1 MTEGQELALE
11 QLREV
16 ARFGARDLEVV
27 ELKPDEPTTN
37 VLRVD
42 LSLRTGHL
50 ARAEDGLPLRD
61 RERVLIDIPPDFP
74 FERPTVETR
83 HSRFAGFPHVQFSR
97 HLCLYQAPGV
107 EWNPSDG
114 FFGFLTRLEEWLAQG
129 AANQLDP
136 VGGPLHPPA
145 IYPTHPQLVIPRM
158 DAPAVGADHWY
169 GLARLS
175 VVSDRRLD
183 IVGWL
188 PAFGQEVVPPVG
200 AAVLLASTMPWEFP
214 RSVRELVTHLEALG
228 VERGRLL
235 FALQVA
241 VIRNPED
248 APLYVVIGAPMRGIR
263 GGELRQHLSVWFI
276 EPMMAKALRLAVEKY
291 SQHERLQ
298 EIGAE
303 VEAIIWDWAE
313 RVKVSWCNVREDRPE
328 IVTRRDHS
336 SPMAFFRNKTVALWG
351 CGALG
356 SHVAE
361 HLVRAGVRRL
371 VLRDSGVVAPGLL
384 VRQQFDD
391 ADVGKSK
398 AGSLA
403 LRLKRI
409 RGEVDVEVELDDLVT
424 GLLSAESWDD
434 DVDVIIESTGSQ
446 SVLKKLERRWASASD
461 KRPAVASLV
470 VGPAAERAL
479 AVVARAGQ
487 HSGGPLDVT
496 RRAKLAAC
504 ADESLLR
511 FRREFWPDTGKSK
524 GLFQPEPGCSDPTF
538 VGSSADLAE
547 LAGAMTNLVARD
559 ASSTDPAHAH
569 FILRHDLDTEP
580 SERVAAHFTWTAERT
595 VQDGLRGYHVR
606 ISDNAWA
613 SILSVIEEGRRR
625 RGPRVETGGLLLG
638 ERDDASRVVWITDAT
653 EPPPDSRATRSGF
666 VCGTKGCHETDA
678 KRRAE
683 TLNGVHFV
691 GMWHTHPGAPPE
703 PSSIDLEGMARLVSS
718 FDPPIA
724 QALLVIVGHTPAN
737 PTPAAY
743 LFRRDDF
750 WGTPSASYLTR
761 RATSRSWDWLVQT
774 LRALLS
780 GSRSRTNHS

>member
-1 MTEGQELALE
+1 MTEGQEQALE
-11 QLREV
+11 QLHEV
-16 ARFGARDLEVV
+16 AKFGAGDLEVV
-27 ELKPDEPTTN
+27 ELTPSEATAN
-37 VLRVD
+37 LVRVD

-50 ARAEDGLPLRD
+50 ARVENGLPLRE
-61 RERVLIDIPPDFP
+61 RERFLIDIPPDFP
-74 FERPTVETR
+74 FEHPIVETR
-83 HSRFAGFPHVQFSR
+83 HSRFAGFPHVQFGR

-114 FFGFLTRLEEWLAQG
+114 FFGFLVRLEEWLAQG

-136 VGGPLHPPA
+136 VGGALHPPA
-145 IYPTHPQLVIPRM
+145 VYPTHSQLVIPRA
-158 DAPAVGADHWY
+158 DAPAVGLGHWL

-188 PAFGQEVVPPVG
+188 PAVGQEVVPPVG

-214 RSVRELVTHLEALG
+214 RSVKELVAHLEARG
-228 VERGRLL
+228 VERNSLL
-235 FALQVA
+235 LAFQVA

-276 EPMMAKALRLAVEKY
+276 EPNMANALRLALEKY
-291 SQHERLQ
+291 SRHERLQ

-303 VEAIIWDWAE
+303 VEAIIWEWADL
-313 RVKVSWCNVREDRPE
+313 VKVSWCNVREDRPE

-361 HLVRAGVRRL
+361 LLVRAGVRKL
-371 VLRDSGVVAPGLL
+371 VLRDSGVVGPGLL

-391 ADVGKSK
+391 ADIGKSK

-409 RGEVDVEVELDDLVT
+409 RGELEVEAALDDLVT
-424 GLLSAESWDD
+424 GLLSAENWDD
-434 DVDVIIESTGSQ
+434 DADVIIESTGSQ
-446 SVLKKLERRWASASD
+446 SVLKKLEGRWAAASVR
-461 KRPAVASLV
+461 KPVVASLV
-470 VGPAAERAL
+470 VGPDAERAL

-487 HSGGPLDVT
+487 HSGGPLDVA

-504 ADESLLR
+504 ADETLLR
-511 FRREFWPDTGKSK
+511 FRQEFWPDNLKAK
-524 GLFQPEPGCSDPTF
+524 GLFQPEPGCSAPTF

-559 ASSTDPAHAH
+559 ASSTDSAHAH
-569 FILRHDLDTEP
+569 FILRHDLDVDP
-580 SERVAAHFTWTAERT
+580 GERVSAHFAWTAERT
-595 VQDGLRGYHVR
+595 VRDSLRGYHVH
-606 ISDNAWA
+606 ISDSAWA
-613 SILSVIEEGRRR
+613 SILAVIEEDRRR
-625 RGPRVETGGLLLG
+625 KGPLVETGGLLLG
-638 ERDDASRVVWITDAT
+638 ERDDASRVVWVTVATD
-653 EPPPDSRATRSGF
+653 PPPDSRATRAGF
-666 VCGTKGCHETDA
+666 VCGTQGCHEMDA
-678 KRRAE
+678 RRGAE
-683 TLNGVHFV
+683 TLNGVRFV

-718 FDPPIA
+718 LDPPIA
-724 QALLVIVGHTPAN
+724 QALLVIVGQTPAS
-737 PTPAAY
+737 PVPAAY
-743 LFRRDDF
+743 LFKRDDF
-750 WGTPSASYLTR
+750 WGMLSASNVTR
-761 RATSRSWDWLVQT
+761 RATRRSWAWLMQA

-780 GSRSRTNHS
+780 RQRSQRKQA